1 MLFSFSVIRAT
12 SELGSSADRSNSVRV
27 SGHEEEFVVKRKRGT
42 VGGHLVG
49 KIPNTIVLETQDN
62 ENILE

>member
-49 KIPNTIVLETQDN
+49 KLRIKYSIKIPIRET
-62 ENILE
+62 